1 MHPRNSVF
9 CGQSFQIFSSLSNSQ
24 SLDFSQ
30 KCSKYQQLCW
40 EKVNK
45 GSASKVKQNWR
56 RSLFGFGCHIFSQVL
71 AAQSEMLT
79 QKLQDWKKI
88 ESFFVIKVNHLWC
101 ICFLSPQ
108 EGGDLD
114 LHEASHEAVELVG
127 DLSWTTSMK
136 YMKCSSIYVM
146 KYTFKTSCCVV
157 FKPIAREI
165 PRTCTIRFWNIL
177 EVVKFC
183 YGEVGY
189 GKFWGRDNLPTWQQ
203 ATCLST
209 GQRG

>member
-56 RSLFGFGCHIFSQVL
+56 RSLFGFGCHIFNQVL

-79 QKLQDWKKI
+79 QKLQDWKKRI
-88 ESFFVIKVNHLWC
+88 ILCTQSESLVMHQFFCHLRRVATW
-101 ICFLSPQ
+101 IYMRRFSRCFFLWKNTTWKTNF
-108 EGGDLD
+108 GK
-114 LHEASHEAVELVG
+114 ASHEAVELVG

-136 YMKCSSIYVM
+136 YMENIWN
-146 KYTFKTSCCVV
+146 VV
-157 FKPIAREI
+157 LFM
-165 PRTCTIRFWNIL
+165 
-177 EVVKFC
+177 
-183 YGEVGY
+183 
-189 GKFWGRDNLPTWQQ
+189 
-203 ATCLST
+203 
-209 GQRG
+209 

>member
-79 QKLQDWKKI
+79 QKLQDWKKMNHFVHSKWI
-88 ESFFVIKVNHLWC
+88 PCDASVFCHLRRVATWIYMRRFSRCFFHTWKTN
-101 ICFLSPQ
+101 F
-108 EGGDLD
+108 GK
-114 LHEASHEAVELVG
+114 ASHEAVELVG

-136 YMKCSSIYVM
+136 YMENIWN
-146 KYTFKTSCCVV
+146 VV
-157 FKPIAREI
+157 LFM
-165 PRTCTIRFWNIL
+165 
-177 EVVKFC
+177 
-183 YGEVGY
+183 
-189 GKFWGRDNLPTWQQ
+189 
-203 ATCLST
+203 
-209 GQRG
+209 